1 MSTIPDHIGFYRF
14 IHCSWFT
21 KCIPHIRYASRCRM
35 IHDYIVS
42 GFTKCIPHI
51 RYASRCRM
59 IHDYIVSGLLSAFL
73 TLGMLQGVG

>member
-1 MSTIPDHIGFYRF
+1 
-14 IHCSWFT
+14 
-21 KCIPHIRYASRCRM
+21 M

-42 GFTKCIPHI
+42 GFTKCIPNI

>member
-1 MSTIPDHIGFYRF
+1 
-14 IHCSWFT
+14 
-21 KCIPHIRYASRCRM
+21 M

-42 GFTKCIPHI
+42 GFIKCIPHI
-51 RYASRCRM
+51 RYACIPHIRHASRCRM

>member
-1 MSTIPDHIGFYRF
+1 M
-14 IHCSWFT
+14 IHDYIVSGFT
-21 KCIPHIRYASRCRM
+21 KCIPHIKYASRCRM

-59 IHDYIVSGLLSAFL
+59 IHDYIVSGLLSVFL
-73 TLGMLQGVG
+73 ILGMLQGVG

>member
-1 MSTIPDHIGFYRF
+1 
-14 IHCSWFT
+14 
-21 KCIPHIRYASRCRM
+21 M

-51 RYASRCRM
+51 RHASRCRM

-73 TLGMLQGVG
+73 TLRMLQGVG